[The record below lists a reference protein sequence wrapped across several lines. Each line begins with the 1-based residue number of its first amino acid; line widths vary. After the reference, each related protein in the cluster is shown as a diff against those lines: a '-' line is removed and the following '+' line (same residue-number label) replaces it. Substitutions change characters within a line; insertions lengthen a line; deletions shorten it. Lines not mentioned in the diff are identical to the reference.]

1 MTNPLRA
8 YTFSLSL
15 IILLGCKPTVST
27 AVEPMTLRD
36 GDIIFQT
43 TPSKQSQAIQIVTH
57 SPYSHVGI
65 IFMREGKPY
74 VYEAIS
80 KVQYTPLA
88 QWIARDK
95 QQHFVVKRLHNAQQV
110 LTPNAIKKL
119 KAQAITFKAKPYDL
133 TFEWSDSR
141 IYCSE
146 LVWKIYERALGIKV
160 GKLQKLGDFDLSH
173 PLVQYQLKQRY
184 GNTVPLN
191 NTVISPAGMFNADN
205 LVMVTQ
211 H

>member
-1 MTNPLRA
+1 MTNSLRA
-8 YTFSLSL
+8 YRLSL
-15 IILLGCKPTVST
+15 GFLMLLGYQPSVSA
-27 AVEPMTLRD
+27 AVEPTILRD

-43 TPSKQSQAIQIVTH
+43 TQSTQSQAIQIVTH

-65 IFMREGKPY
+65 IFIREGKPY

-88 QWIARDK
+88 QWIARGE
-95 QQHFVVKRLHNAQQV
+95 QQQFVIKRLHNAQQA
-110 LTPNAIKKL
+110 LTPQAIKKL
-119 KAQAITFKAKPYDL
+119 KAEAGKFKAKPYDL

-141 IYCSE
+141 MYCSE
-146 LVWKIYERALGIKV
+146 LVWKIYERALGIKI

-184 GNTVPLN
+184 GNKFPLK
-191 NTVISPAGMFNADN
+191 NTVISPAGMFASDQLT
-205 LVMVTQ
+205 LVAQ

>member
-1 MTNPLRA
+1 MTNSLCA
-8 YTFSLSL
+8 YTFTFCLV
-15 IILLGCKPTVST
+15 ILLSCKPTVST
-27 AVEPMTLRD
+27 AVEPIILRD

-43 TPSKQSQAIQIVTH
+43 TPSEQSQAIQIVTH

-119 KAQAITFKAKPYDL
+119 KTQAMIFKAKPYDL

-184 GNTVPLN
+184 GNKVPLK
-191 NTVISPAGMFNADN
+191 NTVISPANMFASEQLT
-205 LVMVTQ
+205 LVVQ
-211 H
+211 R

>member
-80 KVQYTPLA
+80 K
-88 QWIARDK
+88 
-95 QQHFVVKRLHNAQQV
+95 AQQV

-119 KAQAITFKAKPYDL
+119 KAQAMTFKAKPYDL

-184 GNTVPLN
+184 GNKVPLK
-191 NTVISPAGMFNADN
+191 NTVISPANMFASEQLT
-205 LVMVTQ
+205 LVVQ
-211 H
+211 R

>member
-1 MTNPLRA
+1 MTHYSRA
-8 YTFSLSL
+8 YTPLLCLLSL
-15 IILLGCKPTVST
+15 FACRPSVSRALEPTL
-27 AVEPMTLRD
+27 LRD

-43 TPSKQSQAIQIVTH
+43 TQSAQSQAIQIVTH

-65 IFMREGKPY
+65 IFMREDKPY

-80 KVQYTPLA
+80 KVQYTPLT
-88 QWIARDK
+88 QWIARDP
-95 QQHFVVKRLHNAQQV
+95 QQHFVIKRLQNAKQV
-110 LTPNAIKKL
+110 LTPHAVKKL
-119 KAQAITFKAKPYDL
+119 KTEASKFKAKPYDL

-160 GKLQKLGDFDLSH
+160 GTLHQLGDFDLSH

-184 GNTVPLN
+184 GLKVPLK
-191 NTVISPAGMFNADN
+191 NTVISPADVFNADN
-205 LVMVTQ
+205 LTLVFKQ
-211 H
+211 

>member
-1 MTNPLRA
+1 MSKYLQL
-8 YTFSLSL
+8 YTLSL
-15 IILLGCKPTVST
+15 CLLTLMSCKSSA
-27 AVEPMTLRD
+27 AVEPTALHD

-43 TPSKQSQAIQIVTH
+43 TKSEQSQAIQIVTH

-74 VYEAIS
+74 VYETIS
-80 KVQYTPLA
+80 TVQYTPLA

-95 QQHFVVKRLHNAQQV
+95 QLHFVVKRLHNAQQV

-119 KAQAITFKAKPYDL
+119 KAQAMTFKAKPYDL

-146 LVWKIYERALGIKV
+146 LVWKIYERALGIKI
-160 GKLQKLGDFDLSH
+160 GQLQKLGDFDLSH

-184 GNTVPLN
+184 GNKVPLN
-191 NTVISPAGMFNADN
+191 NTVISPASMFNADN

>member
-8 YTFSLSL
+8 YTFTFCLV
-15 IILLGCKPTVST
+15 ILLSCKPTVST
-27 AVEPMTLRD
+27 AVEPMALRD

-119 KAQAITFKAKPYDL
+119 KMQAMTFKAKPYDL

-184 GNTVPLN
+184 GNKVPLK
-191 NTVISPAGMFNADN
+191 NTVISPANMFASEQLT
-205 LVMVTQ
+205 LVVQ
-211 H
+211 R